1 MDRLWA
7 LVPVALACTV
17 LFPPLGFLVSAGG
30 ALYAH
35 RVGSFGLRNVLLGFF
50 VALLLLLGVLQS
62 ASSW

>member
-1 MDRLWA
+1 M
-7 LVPVALACTV
+7 LVLQALACAI

-50 VALLLLLGVLQS
+50 VALALLLGVLQS
-62 ASSW
+62 ASTS

>member
-1 MDRLWA
+1 MLIRLG
-7 LVPVALACTV
+7 LVCTV

-50 VALLLLLGVLQS
+50 FALLLLLGLLRS
-62 ASSW
+62 ASSL